1 MARGITGTGR
11 SGLGWAVCVCA
22 ALTCA
27 PLVAEG
33 GGWEQPERRRNQPAP
48 SVQPQPAAVPVADDW
63 TIVIAAFVGPDKAER
78 ATQSLWKTK
87 TVAGLE
93 SAYVEERGRAVVL
106 AFGKYAGPD
115 DPRAAAD
122 LRRVQTLVVDG
133 QRPFADALLSPPS
146 PDRLAGSIP
155 QFDLRN
161 AKKYYG
167 SSALYT
173 LQVGIYGRGDDKR
186 PTAQELGE
194 FRRTA
199 EQAAAQLRR
208 EGDLAFY
215 YHAPE
220 RSTVTVGIFGT
231 ADYDPV
237 NSPGFE
243 SLALRE
249 ARKRHPLNLLNGK
262 GIRERVRG
270 VPANDSKAWRMQP
283 SSLVAV
289 PEEKQ

>member
-1 MARGITGTGR
+1 MALGTKGTGR
-11 SGLGWAVCVCA
+11 SRLGWVAAACVSVA
-22 ALTCA
+22 CA

-33 GGWEQPERRRNQPAP
+33 GGWQQPERRRAQPAP
-48 SVQPQPAAVPVADDW
+48 GTQPQPTAVPMADDW
-63 TIVIAAFVGPDKAER
+63 TIVIAAFIGPDKAER
-78 ATQSLWKTK
+78 ATQSLWKAK
-87 TVAGLE
+87 SLAGLE
-93 SAYVEERGRAVVL
+93 SAFVEERGRAVVL

-122 LRRVQTLVVDG
+122 LRRVQTLIIDG

-173 LQVGIYGRGDDKR
+173 LQVGIYGPADDKR
-186 PTAQELGE
+186 PTAQELAE
-194 FRRTA
+194 CRKTA

-208 EGDLAFY
+208 EGELAFY
-215 YHAPE
+215 YHGPE

-243 SLALRE
+243 SLPLRE

-270 VPANDSKAWRMQP
+270 VPANDPKAWRMQP

-289 PEEKQ
+289 PEERR

>member
-1 MARGITGTGR
+1 MACQTRGTGWGR
-11 SGLGWAVCVCA
+11 LGGGAAACVAVA
-22 ALTCA
+22 CA
-27 PLVAEG
+27 PLVAG
-33 GGWEQPERRRNQPAP
+33 GGAGEQPERRRNQPAP
-48 SVQPQPAAVPVADDW
+48 GTQPTAIPTADDW
-63 TIVIAAFVGPDKAER
+63 TIVIAAFIGPDKAER
-78 ATQSLWKTK
+78 AAQSLWKAK
-87 TVAGLE
+87 TLAGLE

-122 LRRVQTLVVDG
+122 LQRVQTLELDG
-133 QRPFADALLSPPS
+133 QRPFADALLTPPN
-146 PDRLAGSIP
+146 PDRLVGSIP

-167 SSALYT
+167 PSALYT
-173 LQVGIYGRGDDKR
+173 LQVGIYGPADDRR
-186 PTAQELGE
+186 PTAQELAE
-194 FRRTA
+194 CRRIA

-208 EGDLAFY
+208 EGELAFY
-215 YHAPE
+215 YHGPE

-231 ADYDPV
+231 DDYDPV

-243 SLALRE
+243 SPALRE
-249 ARKRHPLNLLNGK
+249 TRRRHPLNLLNGK

-270 VPANDSKAWRMQP
+270 VPADDPKAWRMQP

-289 PEEKQ
+289 PEERR

>member
-1 MARGITGTGR
+1 MAFGTTGTGGG
-11 SGLGWAVCVCA
+11 GLRWVVAACVALACA
-22 ALTCA
+22 Q
-27 PLVAEG
+27 LVAQG
-33 GGWEQPERRRNQPAP
+33 GGIEQPERRRNQPSPGAQPSAAP
-48 SVQPQPAAVPVADDW
+48 MADDW
-63 TIVIAAFVGPDKAER
+63 TIVIAAFIGPDKAER
-78 ATQSLWKTK
+78 ATQSLWKAK
-87 TVAGLE
+87 SLAGLE
-93 SAYVEERGRAVVL
+93 SAFVEERGRAVVL

-122 LRRVQTLVVDG
+122 LRRVQTLIIDG

-173 LQVGIYGRGDDKR
+173 LQVGIYGPADDKR
-186 PTAQELGE
+186 PTAQELAE
-194 FRRTA
+194 CRKTA

-208 EGDLAFY
+208 EGELAFY
-215 YHAPE
+215 YHGPE

-243 SLALRE
+243 SLPLRE

-270 VPANDSKAWRMQP
+270 VPANDPKAWRMQP

-289 PEEKQ
+289 PEERR